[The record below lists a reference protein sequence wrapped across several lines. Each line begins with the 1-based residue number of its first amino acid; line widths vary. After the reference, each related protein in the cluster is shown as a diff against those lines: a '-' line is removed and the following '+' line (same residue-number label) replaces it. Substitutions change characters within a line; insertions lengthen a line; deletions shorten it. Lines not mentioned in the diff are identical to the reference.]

1 MSFDADTTSCCQEAA
16 PAREEKRS
24 ANLFYGWRKPLWS
37 CRSWGW
43 ELETGCCPGGVHGQN
58 KVSQLCPPSPQ
69 QSLCIAATPD
79 LVLNVASGNN
89 KAEKWF
95 RRSGSGHQT
104 VCTQEESP
112 TLFCFTRRTGL
123 NKQETPPNAYINGTV
138 NYGFALQ
145 VSNTVMWLQAC
156 QRNKFSLRHFM

>member
-1 MSFDADTTSCCQEAA
+1 MSFDAEHNIVLPGGCASTGGQTLCKLVL
-16 PAREEKRS
+16 RMEKASVKLSLLR
-24 ANLFYGWRKPLWS
+24 R
-37 CRSWGW
+37 

-89 KAEKWF
+89 KADKWF

-145 VSNTVMWLQAC
+145 VSNTVM
-156 QRNKFSLRHFM
+156 